1 MEKQKE
7 TTNIPAIIYLR
18 NFIYGRPGRG
28 LALGEQLKALA
39 DLNYLERTL
48 NEQSTSINALKEQT
62 EIASGAAMK
71 VSGYLDSIVA
81 AIEATTHGKNC
92 TTNYVHKTVIN
103 VISAIS
109 KTESAYREALDMQ
122 GAPQQVSR
130 SLAAALAF
138 HSLKILPEYF
148 DAVFTGCKK
157 AELRLND
164 RDSPFSVGD
173 YLILNE
179 WKLNAGYSGRKII
192 VEVTDVT
199 SCDFA
204 IPNYVMLSFEG
215 IDSIAC
221 RLGGFDGGI
230 PF

>member
-1 MEKQKE
+1 MTEQKM
-7 TTNIPAIIYLR
+7 IDAHPAIVYLR
-18 NFIYGRPGRG
+18 SFIKEQPVVG
-28 LALGEQLKALA
+28 LDIIKKVKALT
-39 DLNYLERTL
+39 DLDYLERTL
-48 NEQSTSINALKEQT
+48 IEKSTSINAWKEKT
-62 EIASGAAMK
+62 EIVSGAAMK

-92 TTNYVHKTVIN
+92 KSDYAHKTVLN

-109 KTESAYREALDMQ
+109 KTESAYREALNMQ
-122 GAPQQVSR
+122 GASQEVP
-130 SLAAALAF
+130 AF
-138 HSLKILPEYF
+138 HPLKILPEHF
-148 DAVFTGCKK
+148 DAVFIGCKK

-164 RDSPFSVGD
+164 RNFSVGY

-179 WKLNAGYSGRKII
+179 WELNAGYLGRSIV

-199 SCDFA
+199 PCDFA

-215 IDSIAC
+215 IDSMDC
-221 RLGGFDGGI
+221 YLNGSDEGI

>member
-1 MEKQKE
+1 MKKQQE

-18 NFIYGRPGRG
+18 NFINGHPGYG

-39 DLNYLERTL
+39 NLDYLEHTL
-48 NEQSTSINALKEQT
+48 NKQSTSINALKEQT
-62 EIASGAAMK
+62 EIASGAATE
-71 VSGYLDSIVA
+71 VLAYLDSIVT

-92 TTNYVHKTVIN
+92 TTNSVCRTVSN
-103 VISAIS
+103 VISAIN

-122 GAPQQVSR
+122 GESQEVS
-130 SLAAALAF
+130 SSPIESPAF
-138 HSLKILPEYF
+138 HALKILPEYF

-157 AELRLND
+157 AEFRLND
-164 RDSPFSVGD
+164 RDFSVGD
-173 YLILNE
+173 YLILKE
-179 WKLNAGYSGRKII
+179 WELNSGYSWRRI
-192 VEVTDVT
+192 VVEITDVT
-199 SCDFA
+199 PCDFA

-230 PF
+230 LF

>member
-7 TTNIPAIIYLR
+7 STGIPAVIYLR
-18 NFIYGRPGRG
+18 NFIKKRPGYGLTRG
-28 LALGEQLKALA
+28 EKDKALA
-39 DLNYLERTL
+39 DLAYLEGAL
-48 NEQSTSINALKEQT
+48 NKQSVTIDALKKQV
-62 EIASGAAMK
+62 EIASSVAKK

-81 AIEATTHGKNC
+81 AIEATTHGKYC
-92 TTNYVHKTVIN
+92 VAHTTDKTVFN

-122 GAPQQVSR
+122 AAYQEVPP
-130 SLAAALAF
+130 SLAASSAL
-138 HSLKILPEYF
+138 HELKILPEYF
-148 DAVFTGCKK
+148 HAVFTGCKK

-164 RDSPFSVGD
+164 RNFSVGD

-179 WKLNAGYSGRKII
+179 WELNTGYSGEKIV

-199 SCDFA
+199 PCDFVM
-204 IPNYVMLSFEG
+204 PNYVMLSFEG
-215 IDSIAC
+215 IDSIDYC
-221 RLGGFDGGI
+221 LGDFDGGI

>member
-7 TTNIPAIIYLR
+7 STEIPAIIYLR
-18 NFIYGRPGRG
+18 NFIKSHPGHGLTRG
-28 LALGEQLKALA
+28 GKDKPLA
-39 DLNYLERTL
+39 DLAYLEGAL
-48 NEQSTSINALKEQT
+48 NKQSVTIDALKKQV

-71 VSGYLDSIVA
+71 ASGYLDSIVA
-81 AIEATTHGKNC
+81 AIEATTHGKGCDSYCPN
-92 TTNYVHKTVIN
+92 KTVNN
-103 VISAIS
+103 VISAIN

-122 GAPQQVSR
+122 GASQQTSS
-130 SLAAALAF
+130 SLAAALQF
-138 HSLKILPEYF
+138 HSLKILPNYF

-164 RDSPFSVGD
+164 RDTPFSVGD

-179 WKLNAGYSGRKII
+179 WELNAGYSGRKII

-199 SCDFA
+199 PCDFA

-215 IDSIAC
+215 IDSIDYC
-221 RLGGFDGGI
+221 LGDFDGGI

>member
-7 TTNIPAIIYLR
+7 STDIPAIIYLR
-18 NFIYGRPGRG
+18 NFINGRPGHG

-48 NEQSTSINALKEQT
+48 NKQSTSINALRKQV

-122 GAPQQVSR
+122 GASQEVSS
-130 SLAAALAF
+130 SLIESPAIHA
-138 HSLKILPEYF
+138 LKILPKYF

-157 AELRLND
+157 AEFRLNN
-164 RDSPFSVGD
+164 RDFSVGD
-173 YLILNE
+173 YLILKE
-179 WKLNAGYSGRKII
+179 WELNAGYSGRRIV

-199 SCDFA
+199 PCNFA